1 MMEKRRG
8 KTGIL
13 GGTFNPVHLGHLL
26 LAQSAFETYDL
37 DRVCFVPCRLPPHK
51 EHAPLVSAE
60 HRAAMI
66 EMAIEG
72 DIRFEMSRV
81 ELEREGPSY
90 TIDTIS
96 WFREQY
102 PDNELCFIIG
112 ADTLPELYMWRDID
126 KLLELCRF
134 VSFERPGRSD
144 VRLKPDDLN
153 LPDPWPEKLL
163 ADYSKGA
170 KIDVSSSDLRYR
182 IAEGFSIRYLV
193 PEAVEMYIAEHSLYQ
208 G

>member
-1 MMEKRRG
+1 MERRKA

-51 EHAPLVSAE
+51 DHNPLVSAE
-60 HRAAMI
+60 HRVAML
-66 EMAIEG
+66 ELAIEG
-72 DIRFEMSRV
+72 DIRFEVSQV

-90 TIDTIS
+90 TIDTIG

-102 PDNELCFIIG
+102 PDNELFFIIG
-112 ADTLPELYMWRDID
+112 ADTLTELHMWRKID
-126 KLLELCRF
+126 KLLGLCRF
-134 VSFERPGRSD
+134 VSFERPGLTD
-144 VRLKPDDLN
+144 LKPKPEDLN
-153 LPDPWPEKLL
+153 LPAPWPEQLL
-163 ADYSKGA
+163 SDYCKGA
-170 KIDVSSSDLRYR
+170 RIDVSSSELRYR
-182 IAEGFSIRYLV
+182 IAEGFSIRYLA
-193 PEAVEMYIAEHSLYQ
+193 PAAVEMYIAEHSLYQ